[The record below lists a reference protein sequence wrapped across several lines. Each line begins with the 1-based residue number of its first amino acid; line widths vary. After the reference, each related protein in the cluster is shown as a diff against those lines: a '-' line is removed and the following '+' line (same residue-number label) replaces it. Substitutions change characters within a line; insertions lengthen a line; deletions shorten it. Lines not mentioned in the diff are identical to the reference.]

1 MVTTEMG
8 MDTPMMRLLELRRNR
23 YRTRMASMPP
33 YMAVLSTSSTDCWMK
48 IDWSKT
54 TSRFTP
60 EVSPVTVSRTESN
73 RSLTT
78 RPTWMVLV
86 PASL

>member
-1 MVTTEMG
+1 
-8 MDTPMMRLLELRRNR
+8 
-23 YRTRMASMPP
+23 MARMPP

-60 EVSPVTVSRTESN
+60 AVSPATVSRTVSS

-78 RPTWMVLV
+78 LPTWIVLV